1 MNKEILKARLV
12 EAEKMLTVAEEDLTT
27 AMSALQAKPRSNK
40 TIVSESV
47 QNAFT
52 KLRAARADVAEL
64 VKQLSED
71 EADA

>member
-1 MNKEILKARLV
+1 MNKEVLKARLL

-40 TIVSESV
+40 TIVSEAV